1 MKGGYNMS
9 RLKDLAKKS
18 VTANNIMAG
27 REKISVD
34 DIIMLYPNG
43 ISINSVNM
51 VTYFDKTT
59 REDKS
64 YPVFGFSEDNGK
76 FFSGGVALKRIVD
89 NWLEQCGGDI
99 AVINEE
105 LQAENVKI
113 KMEKVK
119 TNSNRTFVK
128 VEILD

>member
-1 MKGGYNMS
+1 MS

-27 REKISVD
+27 KEKISVD

-43 ISINSVNM
+43 ISINAVNM

-64 YPVFGFSEDNGK
+64 YPVFSFSEDNGK

-89 NWLEQCGGDI
+89 NWVEQYGGDM
-99 AVINEE
+99 AAINED

>member
-1 MKGGYNMS
+1 MS